1 MSEEN
6 VFREVDEELRRE
18 RMRGLWQRY
27 GIYIIGAAIAVVLVV
42 AASEGWNWWHQRTA
56 AESSDRFYAA
66 LDLAKN
72 GDVDGARKALDD
84 IAANG
89 SGQYPLLARFREAG
103 LLSAQGKTDDAVAAY
118 DAIAGQAPQQRLREL
133 ALVLAAYELVD
144 SGDVTA
150 VESRIGTLASSE
162 SPLRNTAREAIGL
175 AQYKA
180 GDLEAAKKT
189 FDVISKDP
197 QGSLGQLRRVQL
209 YIAQLTA
216 EGVDVPDDQIQP
228 VTEAVPA
235 AAPAETAPA
244 ETTAPNAAPAETQA
258 PASAPAAPADAN
270 SSDKTVVTL
279 PPQSEQPAQK
289 DTSAPVGTPAEQPA
303 NGAASAPAG
312 Q

>member
-42 AASEGWNWWHQRTA
+42 AVSEGWTWWHDRTA

-66 LDLAKN
+66 LKLAQD
-72 GDVDGARKALDD
+72 GDTSGAQQAL
-84 IAANG
+84 AAIENDG

-103 LLSAQGKTDDAVAAY
+103 LLSAQGKTDEAVAAY
-118 DAIAGQAPQQRLREL
+118 DAISGQAPQARLREL

-150 VESRIGTLASSE
+150 VESRVGALASSD
-162 SPLRNTAREAIGL
+162 SPMRNTAREAIGL

-189 FDVISKDP
+189 FQVISDDP
-197 QGSLGQLRRVQL
+197 QGSIGQLRRVQV
-209 YIAQLTA
+209 YISQLTA
-216 EGVDVPDDQIQP
+216 EGVDVPKDQIQP
-228 VTEAVPA
+228 VTEAAPA
-235 AAPAETAPA
+235 AAPAEAAPSQ
-244 ETTAPNAAPAETQA
+244 TTAPDAAPEAMQS
-258 PASAPAAPADAN
+258 PSAAPADSSAN
-270 SSDKTVVTL
+270 SDAAAPDASA
-279 PPQSEQPAQK
+279 QQPT
-289 DTSAPVGTPAEQPA
+289 DSTAP
-303 NGAASAPAG
+303 APAG